1 MSAIQIPSPRS
12 KRRARIEIIPLIDIM
27 FFLLATFVMVSL
39 SMVKSK
45 GVPVHLPGAAS
56 GETQNREEFTS
67 ITVTAANELLFN
79 KKPIAA
85 ADLPAALEKLKS
97 ENPDPKVFINGD
109 EDSRLGA
116 TILVLDAARTAGI
129 TKIAFETK
137 PKSK

>member
-116 TILVLDAARTAGI
+116 TILVLDAVRTAGI

-137 PKSK
+137 PKPR